1 MIRLQVA
8 KMKMQHNLLSP
19 FIDINALYATNSI
32 VMLIIFMIVSMLY
45 KSSCLTNHFQ
55 DVTKQ
60 GPLLLRRHLPAS
72 LLIRV
77 QTSLQ
82 ELVLIFIWH
91 LIHFCQSRL
100 PDFSNPLQLLHHH
113 VVIRWIV
120 WLDRKHAVSEQ
131 QRWWYSRHSVRQSC
145 YTLRVSPCRVPDLHL
160 LSQLPFE
167 ERSGWT
173 LRKKHWNH
181 IVMFGTPTNE
191 TQ

>member
-8 KMKMQHNLLSP
+8 KMKIQHNLLSP

-45 KSSCLTNHFQ
+45 KSFYLTKHFQ

-72 LLIRV
+72 LLIHRV

-82 ELVLIFIWH
+82 ELAPILIWH
-91 LIHFCQSRL
+91 WIHFCQSRL
-100 PDFSNPLQLLHHH
+100 PDFSNPLKLLHHH
-113 VVIRWIV
+113 VVKRGIV
-120 WLDRKHAVSEQ
+120 WLDRKHAVSDQ
-131 QRWWYSRHSVRQSC
+131 QRWWYSRHSVRQC
-145 YTLRVSPCRVPDLHL
+145 FTLRVSPCRVSDPHL

-167 ERSGWT
+167 EIRMDSAKEALEPHCGVCYT
-173 LRKKHWNH
+173 HK
-181 IVMFGTPTNE
+181 
-191 TQ
+191 

>member
-1 MIRLQVA
+1 MFRLHVV
-8 KMKMQHNLLSP
+8 KVKMQHNLLLL
-19 FIDINALYATNSI
+19 FKDINALYVTNNI
-32 VMLIIFMIVSMLY
+32 VLLITFMIVRMLY
-45 KSSCLTNHFQ
+45 KSSYLTKHFQ

-72 LLIRV
+72 LLIHRV

-82 ELVLIFIWH
+82 IHVRIIWH

-100 PDFSNPLQLLHHH
+100 PDFSNPLKLLHHH

-120 WLDRKHAVSEQ
+120 WLDWKHAVLEQ
-131 QRWWYSRHSVRQSC
+131 QRWWYSRHSVRQC
-145 YTLRVSPCRVPDLHL
+145 CDPLHVSPFRVPDLHL

-181 IVMFGTPTNE
+181 IVMFVTPTNE